1 MNFNS
6 RHPTTAFTRVLLA
19 LFRMSLIFFLCS
31 FVHSFPQADK
41 QMRAVV
47 PPSYGYLTIAASGHT
62 FKFLNIAPVFGKDGK
77 RLALGLAYI
86 NESGD
91 AKSLHGAASELFE
104 HVRPWAEAQNE
115 QALAIIAYTSFDPT
129 QAVNESRTYHIVYE
143 RDPVAEKDA
152 LADAQAWLALL
163 DAGNYTGA
171 WEVASPLL
179 KGLDAKERW
188 ETGARATAG
197 ALGRLLSRKKRSTLS
212 TRFVPGA
219 PPGSYVL
226 FEFFS
231 HFSNKLLLK
240 PWPRCS
246 LTMANGELLG
256 TTSNIRDRLGA
267 LSMGLISQTVARERL
282 IGDRFRPAERVR
294 PRQAPFRGMKEQGD
308 GARPEMGIRQID
320 DVDYTA
326 G

>member
-47 PPSYGYLTIAASGHT
+47 PPSYGYLTIAVSGHT

-129 QAVNESRTYHIVYE
+129 QAVNESRTYHIVYERGPSGKWKQLPSAKPPTDALTNHSISSHMAFE

-231 HFSNKLLLK
+231 HFSNK
-240 PWPRCS
+240 
-246 LTMANGELLG
+246 AAFE
-256 TTSNIRDRLGA
+256 
-267 LSMGLISQTVARERL
+267 TVAEVL
-282 IGDRFRPAERVR
+282 CDDGKWRV
-294 PRQAPFRGMKEQGD
+294 
-308 GARPEMGIRQID
+308 
-320 DVDYTA
+320 A
-326 G
+326 GYHVQYP